1 MTAGRENG
9 EKRHDDNALFLH
21 DRWPFLSRIPVSRPF
36 SVINPTSAGFTED
49 TLRPPASL
57 PDGSAPCK
65 QPIVWFR
72 SGGLFRGISEQESLA
87 EALAGLILK
96 TFGNTGYPEEL
107 STTACPAAV
116 ADYDTQI
123 VCDRLSAATGQ
134 AVCPPRSEAVG

>member
-9 EKRHDDNALFLH
+9 EKRQDDNALFLH
-21 DRWPFLSRIPVSRPF
+21 DRWSFLSRIPVSRQF
-36 SVINPTSAGFTED
+36 SVRNPTSAGSTAD
-49 TLRPPASL
+49 TLRPLASL

-72 SGGLFRGISEQESLA
+72 SGGRFRGVSEQESLA

-96 TFGNTGYPEEL
+96 TFVNTGYPEEL
-107 STTACPAAV
+107 SGTACPAAV

-134 AVCPPRSEAVG
+134 PAYSPRSEAVG